1 LTTEPKARL
10 NRRLAGWLRKRLP
23 EALLGNVADPRS
35 ARGRRWPL
43 ETLLCVVIVGVLAGV
58 TSLAGVEHLTAEM
71 SPAMV
76 LLLGFRRRVP
86 DTTLRGVL
94 CALDPTELRRV
105 IHAAM
110 RFAFRRKALVP
121 VGLPFGVVALDGKNT
136 ALPSC
141 DDHFAQRQTQSEN
154 ARLVGVLRTVTCTLV
169 SSAAKVCL
177 DAIPILAS
185 TNEMGGFADALQ
197 QLVDAY
203 GSLSMFR
210 LISYDAG
217 ACSLANA
224 TLVRDKKLD
233 YLFGLKGTQPTLLA
247 EAKRVLGHL
256 PAEKADAS
264 SEDVV
269 GADLVHRRV
278 FLTEEMAGF
287 DTWTHLRTVIRIESE
302 KRTRKGKQLA
312 HENRY
317 YITSLCRNELS
328 DAQWL
333 RLIRLHWGVENNCHN
348 TFDTAFQED
357 THPWIEADPRG
368 ALAVLLLRRVAYNFL
383 TLFRSVTQRSDE
395 RRATPWKDLIRAL
408 YNALIAATAEQLAGL
423 SARSVA
429 TPA

>member
-1 LTTEPKARL
+1 LTTESKTRS
-10 NRRLAGWLRKRLP
+10 NRRLAGMLRKRLP
-23 EALLGNVADPRS
+23 EARLGDVADPRNK
-35 ARGRRWPL
+35 RGRRWPL
-43 ETLLCVVIVGVLAGV
+43 ATLLRVVVVSLIAGAK
-58 TSLAGVEHLTAEM
+58 SLAQTEHLTAEM
-71 SPAMV
+71 SLSMV
-76 LLLGFRRRVP
+76 RLLGFRGRVP
-86 DTTLRGVL
+86 DTTLRGLL
-94 CALDPTELRRV
+94 CKLDPTELRRA
-105 IHAAM
+105 IHAFI
-110 RFAFRRKALVP
+110 RSAFRRKALEP
-121 VGLPFGVVALDGKNT
+121 VGFPFGIAAMDGKGT

-141 DDHFAQRQTQSEN
+141 DDHFAQRQTQSES
-154 ARLVGVLRTVTCTLV
+154 ARLIGVLRTVTCTLI
-169 SSAAKVCL
+169 SSAAKVCI

-224 TLVRDKKLD
+224 TLVRGKKLH
-233 YLFGLKGTQPTLLA
+233 YLFGLKGSQPTLFD
-247 EAKRVLGHL
+247 EAKRVLAHL
-256 PAEKADAS
+256 PAGKADAS

-269 GADLVHRRV
+269 GAHLVHRRV
-278 FLTEEMAGF
+278 FVTEEMAGF
-287 DTWTHLRTVIRIESE
+287 DVWTHLHTVIRVESD
-302 KRTRKGKQLA
+302 KRSRKGEQLA

-317 YITSLCRNELS
+317 YITSLRRNELS

-357 THPWIEADPRG
+357 DHPWIEANPRG

-383 TLFRSVTQRSDE
+383 TLFRSVTQRSEE
-395 RRATPWKDLIRAL
+395 RRATPWKDLIRGV
-408 YNALIAATAEQLAGL
+408 YNALISATAQQLAGL
-423 SARSVA
+423 SARSIA